1 VQRGFTLVD
10 LMIVLAVVAIIAS
23 IAIPSIEN
31 TRRDENTMVCL
42 QHQEEIS
49 RWIADFVT
57 RAQDEL
63 GTQRDE
69 IQAAVE
75 EYIAAGLT
83 AKPSTRKS
91 FTPVGG
97 GLESPTTA
105 PNAATLIAAG
115 YPASLFVNPYAEE
128 GAPPGTGFTL
138 DVTRKTVE
146 GQTAYDVR
154 VNSTANYRIGPS
166 GGFLSS
172 DDTRPNARELIAFGA
187 PQGIF
192 VCPERADKGEPLGF
206 HYALKGVTGDVECTT
221 DLKGE
226 HRDPNAQYVHSLD

>member
-10 LMIVLAVVAIIAS
+10 LMIIIAVVTIIAS

-31 TRRDENTMVCL
+31 ERRDENTMVCL

-49 RWIADFVT
+49 RWIAEFVT
-57 RAQDEL
+57 GKQDEL
-63 GTQRDE
+63 TAQRDK

-75 EYIAAGLT
+75 GYIAAQL
-83 AKPSTRKS
+83 AKKPK
-91 FTPVGG
+91 FVPLGG
-97 GLESPTTA
+97 ALEDPATV

-115 YPASLFVNPYAEE
+115 NPASLFVNPYAEE
-128 GAPPGTGFTL
+128 GSLPGTGFTF
-138 DVTRKTVE
+138 DVTRKVTE
-146 GQTAYDVR
+146 GQTSYDVR
-154 VNSTANYRIGPS
+154 VNSTANYKIGPS
-166 GGFLSS
+166 GGLLSS

-187 PQGIF
+187 PEDIF
-192 VCPERADKGEPLGF
+192 VCPERADKDEPIGF

>member
-1 VQRGFTLVD
+1 MQRGFTLVD
-10 LMIVLAVVAIIAS
+10 LMIVIAVGIIIAS

-31 TRRDENTMVCL
+31 DRRDENTMVCL

-57 RAQDEL
+57 AKQDEL
-63 GTQRDE
+63 TTQRDK
-69 IQAAVE
+69 IQAVIE
-75 EYIAAGLT
+75 EYISTQLA
-83 AKPSTRKS
+83 AKPK

-97 GLESPTTA
+97 GLEDPATV

-115 YPASLFVNPYAEE
+115 YPISLFVNPYAGE
-128 GAPPGTGFTL
+128 GALPGTGFTL
-138 DVTRKTVE
+138 DVTRKVTE
-146 GQTAYDVR
+146 GQTGYDVR
-154 VNSTANYRIGPS
+154 VNSTANYKIGPS

-172 DDTRPNARELIAFGA
+172 DDTRPNAAELIEFGA
-187 PQGIF
+187 PQDIF
-192 VCPERADKGEPLGF
+192 VCPERADKDEPLGY

>member
-10 LMIVLAVVAIIAS
+10 LMIVIAVVTIIAS

-31 TRRDENTMVCL
+31 NRRDENTMVCL

-49 RWIADFVT
+49 RWIAEFVT
-57 RAQDEL
+57 GKQDEL
-63 GTQRDE
+63 TARRDE

-75 EYIAAGLT
+75 EYITGRLT
-83 AKPSTRKS
+83 AKPTPRKA
-91 FTPVGG
+91 FVPVGG
-97 GLESPTTA
+97 GLEDPLTV
-105 PNAATLIAAG
+105 PNAATLITAG
-115 YPASLFVNPYAEE
+115 YPASLFVNPYAGE
-128 GAPPGTGFTL
+128 GALPGAGFTL
-138 DVTRKTVE
+138 DVTKKTVE
-146 GQTAYDVR
+146 GRTEYDVR
-154 VNSTANYRIGPS
+154 VNSTANYKIGPS
-166 GGFLSS
+166 GGLLSS
-172 DDTRPNARELIAFGA
+172 DDTRPNAAELISFGA

-192 VCPERADKGEPLGF
+192 VCPERADKDEPIGF